1 MNLWGQI
8 HATERLR
15 NITLTVLALVF
26 LFSTQLFAQTAG
38 TASVQGVVTDPTGAT
53 VPAAKVTLTNSET
66 GTARST
72 VTDDAG
78 IYSLPNVPVGPY
90 ALSVSA
96 NGFQGYV
103 QKGVLEVGNSI
114 QINATLKLGSS
125 DVQIEVDASQAGGG
139 LETESS
145 SFKQVIDQSR
155 ITEMPLNGRQATQL
169 ILVSGGAVTAPT
181 GDLIGSKTY
190 ATSTVIAVAGSQG
203 NYNNYMLDGGS
214 HTDTFTNTN
223 LPYPF
228 PDALREFSVESNSLQ
243 ARSGLH
249 PGALVN
255 VVTVSGTN
263 QWHGTVF
270 DFIRNNIINATNFFS
285 SAKDT
290 LKRNQF
296 GGTLGGKIVKDKMFV
311 FGGYQGTR
319 NHQVG
324 NATGYCVP
332 TAFELAG
339 DFSHMGGNCPA
350 NNVYLVDPISGANIT
365 ATRTL
370 TSTSELSPQALAL
383 VKYLPTS
390 LADQYGYIKI
400 ALPANYSEDQY
411 IGRVDYTLSSKHNLF
426 ARYYLTN
433 YNAPAYYSPTN
444 LLLTTTAGN
453 DERVQS
459 FTLGDT
465 YILTSNLV
473 NTFHG
478 TYARR
483 RDTRG
488 PTAGGINAT
497 TIGANLFTYVPA
509 DLRLTVTNGFSV
521 GCGTCSP
528 GFFNTNT
535 EDFSDDVDYLR
546 GKHAFAVGAE
556 LIRTGDNTTAGYLQN
571 GNYTFGGLNSGGVN
585 PTTLVRGTGEGM
597 IDFLTGQMSNAGQTY
612 AFSQS
617 RAQQTTYRQTIVG
630 AYAQDTW
637 HATPHLTLNVGL
649 RWEPNLFQQDKFGR
663 GSSFSMADFIAGKHS
678 TVFPNAPAG
687 SSFFGDAGVP
697 KSFTD
702 NRLANFSPRV
712 GVTYDPFGKGKTV
725 FRLGGAIMYDSPGL
739 FATQRLTSNPP
750 YTDEIDLNGPISLA
764 NPWSGYPG
772 GDPFPG
778 TFPPNASSV
787 FPTNTLYVV
796 IPRHIQTP
804 TVNQWTAS
812 VQQDL
817 GAGWNLSIN
826 YLGNK
831 NSHLWLGKAV
841 NPAVY
846 IPGTSTGATGSC
858 GALTPSTG
866 LPASG
871 KACSSTTNANNR
883 TVLSL
888 LNPAQGA
895 YYSPTMT
902 SVDDG
907 ANSSYNGVIVA
918 VQHRMSHNFSFL
930 ANYTWSHCIASGD
943 ANGDVSAPVYENP
956 AQPRWDRANCGFDI
970 RHIFNT
976 TFIARSNFKSLH
988 GITGAL
994 VNDWE
999 IAPLVRILSGAPLNV
1014 TSGSDISLNSQG
1026 LDRPN
1031 LVNAGGVYSGTK
1043 ITQSAT
1049 GNRFYLN
1056 KSAFAV
1062 QSAGTFGNLGRN
1074 AFHGPNY
1081 YDIDASINRTFPVYD
1096 RLKLNM
1102 RLEVFNLANHPF
1114 FNTFTTALNSGTFGY
1129 ATAAADPRI
1138 FQAAAKFTF

>member
-1 MNLWGQI
+1 MNLRGQL

-15 NITLTVLALVF
+15 NLTLAMLALVF
-26 LFSTQLFAQTAG
+26 LFSTSLFAQTAG
-38 TASVQGVVTDPTGAT
+38 SASVAGVVTDPTGAT

-66 GTARST
+66 GTSRST
-72 VTDDAG
+72 VTDDSG

-90 ALSVSA
+90 ALSVTA
-96 NGFQGYV
+96 TGFSGYI
-103 QKGVLEVGNSI
+103 QHGVLEVGNNI
-114 QINATLKLGSS
+114 QINATLKLGAS
-125 DVQIEVDASQAGGG
+125 DVQIEVDASQAGGA
-139 LETESS
+139 LETETSS
-145 SFKQVIDQSR
+145 YKQVIDQAR

-181 GDLIGSKTY
+181 GDLVGSKTY

-203 NYNNYMLDGGS
+203 NYNNYTLDGGS

-228 PDALREFSVESNSLQ
+228 PDALREFSVESNSLP
-243 ARSGLH
+243 ARAGLH

-255 VVTVSGTN
+255 VVTLSGTN
-263 QWHGTVF
+263 QWHGTAF

-296 GGTLGGKIVKDKMFV
+296 GGTLGGKILKDKLFV

-319 NHQVG
+319 NRQVG
-324 NATGYCVP
+324 NATGYCIP
-332 TAFELAG
+332 TAAELAG
-339 DFSHMGGNCPA
+339 DFSQMGTAATGSNCGINAA
-350 NNVYLVDPISGANIT
+350 NITDPISGANIS
-365 ATRTL
+365 ATRML
-370 TSTSELSPQALAL
+370 TSVSELSPQAIAL
-383 VKYLPTS
+383 TKYLPLS
-390 LADQYGYIKI
+390 QADQYGFIRI

-411 IGRVDYTLSSKHNLF
+411 IGRVDYTLNAKHSMF

-444 LLLTTTAGN
+444 LLLTTSAGN

-459 FTLGDT
+459 FTFGET
-465 YILTSNLV
+465 FIVTPTLV

-488 PTAGGINAT
+488 PTAGGINAN

-535 EDFSDDVDYLR
+535 EDFSDDIDYLR
-546 GKHAFAVGAE
+546 GKHAFAAGVE
-556 LIRTGDNTTAGYLQN
+556 LVRTGDNTSSGYLQN
-571 GNYTFGGLNSGGVN
+571 GNYSFSGLNSGVTN
-585 PTTLVRGTGEGM
+585 PTTGVTATGEGM
-597 IDFLTGQMSNAGQTY
+597 IDFLTGQMN

-617 RAQQTTYRQTIVG
+617 RAQQTTYRQTIFG
-630 AYAQDTW
+630 MYAQDTW
-637 HATPHLTLNVGL
+637 HASPRLTLAVGL

-702 NRLANFSPRV
+702 NRLANFSPRL

-750 YTDEIDLNGPISLA
+750 YTDEIDQTGKISLA
-764 NPWSGYPG
+764 NPYASYPG

-778 TFPPNASSV
+778 VFPPNSSAT
-787 FPTNTLYVV
+787 FPTNTLYIV

-817 GAGWNLSIN
+817 GAGWNMSLS

-846 IPGTSTGATGSC
+846 IPGTSTGVTGSC
-858 GALTPSTG
+858 GALTPTTG
-866 LPASG
+866 LPAAG
-871 KACSSTTNANNR
+871 KLCSSTANANNR

-888 LNPAQGA
+888 INPAQGA

-956 AQPRWDRANCGFDI
+956 ANPRGDRANCGFDI

-988 GITGAL
+988 GFTGAL

-999 IAPLVRILSGAPLNV
+999 IAPLVRILSGAPINV
-1014 TSGSDISLNSQG
+1014 TTGQDVSLNSQG

-1031 LVNAGGVYSGTK
+1031 LVNASIVYNGGK
-1043 ITQSAT
+1043 ITQKNTAT
-1049 GNRFYLN
+1049 GFYLT
-1056 KSAFAV
+1056 KAAFAA
-1062 QSAGTFGNLGRN
+1062 QPAGTFGNLGRN

-1114 FNTFTTALNSGTFGY
+1114 FNTFSTALNSATFGY
-1129 ATAAADPRI
+1129 ATAANDPRI